1 MLIKNLGRQRNH
13 TSKKENQLQQHSM
26 AVEATDTAKPLQ
38 TTQKRLVFFMMR
50 RNSSSLTSPSP
61 SRSASSI
68 ISWSSSSVILSP
80 SSLATRL
87 RFLKEILPVSSSSNK
102 RNALRISSFGSR
114 LRIL

>member
-1 MLIKNLGRQRNH
+1 MLEDNESSLQSLVLQSTATEQGHKAQSLRTSQRLGSR
-13 TSKKENQLQQHSM
+13 
-26 AVEATDTAKPLQ
+26 AA
-38 TTQKRLVFFMMR
+38 QKRFVFFMMR

-68 ISWSSSSVILSP
+68 ISCSSSSVILSP
-80 SSLATRL
+80 SSLAPMFK
-87 RFLKEILPVSSSSNK
+87 FLKEILPVSSSSNK